1 MYHINNVCFCGK
13 CLLVILLVLL
23 SITVRNPDTPDE
35 FKFRKYLDKY
45 LNSTEAKKAAG
56 TRNCTSVK

>member
-1 MYHINNVCFCGK
+1 M
-13 CLLVILLVLL
+13 